1 MHTGSS
7 VSCNDGDIRLVD
19 GLSKYDGRLEV
30 CYFDQWGTVCGDL
43 FGDLDA
49 QVACRQLGLNTNQ
62 ASVQYSS
69 FSYGTGFIWLDNV
82 QCRGME
88 DRLVDCVHNGYGEHN
103 CYHFLD
109 AGIICPPTASKLA
122 DY

>member
-1 MHTGSS
+1 VYTGSS

-30 CYFDQWGTVCGDL
+30 CYFDQWGTVCGNL

-88 DRLVDCVHNGYGEHN
+88 NRLVDCIHNGFGEHN

-109 AGIICPPTASKLA
+109 TGIICPPTASKLA
-122 DY
+122 NC